1 MRLFPVLLERLAGVW
16 QLLQSP
22 KGVRVSRACGWLA
35 VLAVLVWYLALMA
48 GRMGVYAGGSDS
60 SGYANNARLIMA
72 GRLFAEQRRIDGV
85 TGPLPPYTHVPLGF
99 APSGEGRMV
108 PTYPLGLS
116 ALFVA
121 ASFGTSLNTGMT
133 LAMGLML
140 IGSLFATYALARRSG
155 LGRGWAAL
163 CVGILAACPLFQGM
177 SLQAMSDMPA
187 LLWTTLALVLG
198 LAARERRWLAGVAGI
213 VVSVAV
219 FVRPSNVLVL
229 VPMLWALGVDWRR
242 WLWLALGGAPGAA
255 VWMLTNHAL
264 FGRYVATGYGDVST
278 LFAWCNVGPTL
289 RNYAT
294 TLPQLL
300 PLFFLSAFAVCGT
313 RRGDSARVAAGMA
326 AMWVLILA
334 AFYSFYACT
343 QETWWY
349 LRFVLPAFPAL
360 IVLSVC
366 GLRQVCRWVE
376 GTVPGWRTLAAC
388 ATVALALG
396 IGLKVQ
402 LAASAKWSAME
413 FGICE
418 RAYPRLCAR
427 VGEMV
432 PPDAVIFCMQTSGAL
447 FYSGPWTVVRWD
459 LVDKTTA
466 RSLMT
471 VAAKT
476 GRPVYAVLFPFELDE
491 EHCFRRGLAGRWS
504 KVATVDDNSIWL
516 LEDAAGDME

>member
-1 MRLFPVLLERLAGVW
+1 MRLLPVLSERLAGVW
-16 QLLQSP
+16 RFLQSP
-22 KGVRVSRACGWLA
+22 EGARVGRTCGWLA
-35 VLAVLVWYLALMA
+35 VFAGLVWYLALMA
-48 GRMGVYAGGSDS
+48 GRMGVCAGGSDS
-60 SGYANNARLIMA
+60 SGYANNARLLME
-72 GRLFAEQRRIDGV
+72 GRLFAEQRRIDGA
-85 TGPLPPYTHVPLGF
+85 PESLPSYTYVPLGF
-99 APSGEGRMV
+99 APSGEGRMT

-121 ASFGTSLNTGMT
+121 ASLGTSLNTGMT
-133 LAMGLML
+133 VAMGLML
-140 IGSLFATYALARRSG
+140 LGSLAATYALARQSG

-163 CVGILAACPLFQGM
+163 CSGSLAACPLFQCM

-187 LLWTTLALVLG
+187 LFWTTLALALG
-198 LAARERRWLAGVAGI
+198 LAGRERRWLVGVAGI
-213 VVSVAV
+213 AVSVAV
-219 FVRPSNVLVL
+219 FVRPSNILVL

-242 WLWLALGGAPGAA
+242 WLWLAVGGAPGAA

-264 FGRYVATGYGDVST
+264 FGRYVATGYGDVSM
-278 LFAWCNVGPTL
+278 LFAWCHVGPTL

-300 PLFFLSAFAVCGT
+300 PLFFLSAFAVSGT
-313 RRGDSARVAAGMA
+313 RRGDCARAAAVMA
-326 AMWVLILA
+326 ATWVLVLA

-366 GLRQVCRWVE
+366 GLREVCRRV
-376 GTVPGWRTLAAC
+376 GGMVLGWRTLAARV
-388 ATVALALG
+388 AVVLALA

-432 PPDAVIFCMQTSGAL
+432 SPDAVIFCMQTSGAL
-447 FYSGPWTVVRWD
+447 FYSGPWTIVRWD

-471 VAAKT
+471 AAVKT
-476 GRPVYAVLFPFELDE
+476 GRPVYAVLFPFELDQ

-504 KVATVDDNSIWL
+504 KVATVDDNTIWR